1 MRLLK
6 TLKEK
11 ERFSPTEQ
19 VIVAY
24 LLKNYREVA
33 SLSVRQLAEKTYTSS
48 AAVVRFCQRMGLK
61 GYAEFKIKFVA
72 EAMQDILQENS
83 ASNSIT
89 NKDDILSIIDKV
101 TRIEVDA
108 IQETRNDTDPA
119 AIMRAVQ
126 LLDHANHIDFYA
138 IGNNLHIADL
148 AGYCFLHAGKF
159 CTVHHAANE
168 LYLQAISSP
177 KKNVAVLV
185 SRTGENRR
193 LVEIAEILKKRETP
207 MLLITAAAA
216 SALGRLADEVLCVAT
231 EKNFNELGSLVF
243 LVGAKYMVDILFS
256 VLMARHYDTTLT
268 KNDFYEKIFSS
279 LN

>member
-1 MRLLK
+1 MLK
-6 TLKEK
+6 ALKEK
-11 ERFSPTEQ
+11 NCFSPTEQ
-19 VIVAY
+19 VVVDY
-24 LLKNYREVA
+24 LLENYREVA
-33 SLSVRQLAEKTYTSS
+33 YLSVRQLAEKTYTSS
-48 AAVVRFCQRMGLK
+48 AAVVRFCQRLGLK

-72 EAMQDILQENS
+72 EAMRDIVQENGV
-83 ASNSIT
+83 SNSIT

-108 IQETRNDTDPA
+108 IQETRRETDPA
-119 AIMRAVQ
+119 VIMRAVQ

-148 AGYCFLHAGKF
+148 AGYSFLHAGKF
-159 CTVHHAANE
+159 CTIHHAANE

-177 KKNVAVLV
+177 KENIAVLI

-193 LVEIAEILKKRETP
+193 LIEIAEILKKRKTKI
-207 MLLITAAAA
+207 LLLTAVEK
-216 SALGRLADEVLCVAT
+216 SSIGRLADEVLYVAT

-268 KNDFYEKIFSS
+268 KNEFYEKAFSS

>member
-6 TLKEK
+6 ALREN
-11 ERFSPTEQ
+11 ECFSPTEQ
-19 VIVAY
+19 IIVDY
-24 LLKNYREVA
+24 LFKNYREVA
-33 SLSVRQLAEKTYTSS
+33 YLSVRQLAEKTYTSS
-48 AAVVRFCQRMGLK
+48 AAVVRFCQKLGLK

-72 EAMQDILQENS
+72 EAMRDMVRGNDG
-83 ASNSIT
+83 SNSIT

-108 IQETRNDTDPA
+108 IQETRRDTDPA
-119 AIMRAVQ
+119 VIMRAVQ

-159 CTVHHAANE
+159 YTTHHAANE

-177 KKNVAVLV
+177 KQNVAFLI

-193 LVEIAEILKKRETP
+193 LLELAEILKKRETKI
-207 MLLITAAAA
+207 MLLTAARE
-216 SALGRLADEVLCVAT
+216 SSIGRLADEVLCVAT
-231 EKNFNELGSLVF
+231 EKNFNELGSMVF

-268 KNDFYEKIFSS
+268 KNEFYEKIFSS